1 MRTRVVADLSGL
13 DKHGFGHR
21 LPTFWGTLGFMSLEG
36 MGFVLG
42 AGSFL
47 YLGWRGPEWPA
58 GAPPQE
64 LFWPTVFTL
73 LLLASLIPNHITTK
87 RAQAQDNRTM
97 KPLMVLMSLI
107 GLLAIAVRGYELSR
121 LTVRWD
127 ADAYGSLI
135 WVLLGLHT
143 THLITD
149 VADTIVLTVLFFTG
163 HCPTR
168 RFTDADENALYW
180 NFVVIA
186 WLPLYVLL
194 YWAPRFGGGQ

>member
-1 MRTRVVADLSGL
+1 LKTKVVADISGL
-13 DKHGFGHR
+13 DKHGFGPR

-47 YLGWRGPEWPA
+47 YLGWHTPTWSA

-64 LFWPTVFTL
+64 LLWPTLFTAIL
-73 LLLASLIPNHITTK
+73 VLSLIPNFIVTK
-87 RAQAQDNRTM
+87 LAQAQDNDRL
-97 KPLMVLMSLI
+97 KPLMVLMSVI
-107 GLLAIAVRGYELSR
+107 GLAAVAVRGYEFTQLNIGWY
-121 LTVRWD
+121 TN
-127 ADAYGSLI
+127 AYGSLL

-143 THLITD
+143 THLVTD
-149 VADTIVLTVLFFTG
+149 LVDTIVLTVLFFTK

-168 RFTDADENALYW
+168 RFSDADENAMYW

-194 YWAPRFGGGQ
+194 YWVPRLGGG